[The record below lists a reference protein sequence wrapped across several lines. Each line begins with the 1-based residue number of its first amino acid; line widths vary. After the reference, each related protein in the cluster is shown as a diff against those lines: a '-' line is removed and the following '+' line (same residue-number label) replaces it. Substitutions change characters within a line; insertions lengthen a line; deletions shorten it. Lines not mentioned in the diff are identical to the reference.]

1 MKQTNIPE
9 KAIQKAIDGGWEL
22 PSDDYMFSDDS
33 TFAVFYLHTNKDGN
47 KTYMG
52 LTPSDVIF
60 NHDFAKALWGEDE
73 HTASPGLDDY
83 GAEKCESCGYEAE
96 QVQPYCWHHHLMRMV
111 IADDPIKYLGE
122 NL

>member
-60 NHDFAKALWGEDE
+60 NHDFAKALWGEGQITNRYD
-73 HTASPGLDDY
+73 AFPDVNGMY
-83 GAEKCESCGYEAE
+83 GHNGKIS
-96 QVQPYCWHHHLMRMV
+96 WKLHLQMMV